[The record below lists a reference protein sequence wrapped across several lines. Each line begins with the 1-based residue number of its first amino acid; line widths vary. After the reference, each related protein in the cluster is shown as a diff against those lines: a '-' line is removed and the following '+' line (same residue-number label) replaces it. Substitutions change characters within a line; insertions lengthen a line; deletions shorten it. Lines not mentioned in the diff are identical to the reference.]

1 MNNKH
6 LIEQL
11 ESNLSGLEEMLE
23 VQTMQLATLECA
35 LEDLSFIDL
44 NALSGTGKIR
54 LEFRIQAVERKVDDG
69 KERLASIMSLLELS
83 RQAIELLNLEDTM
96 AENPSGFTA
105 GDKSNCHN
113 SLAGVLK
120 NVMNIQYKLNK

>member
-11 ESNLSGLEEMLE
+11 ESNLSGLGEMLE
-23 VQTMQLATLECA
+23 VQTMQLDTLECA

-54 LEFRIQAVERKVDDG
+54 LEFRIQAVERKVDEG
-69 KERLASIMSLLELS
+69 KDRLASIMSLLELS

-105 GDKSNCHN
+105 EDKSNCRN

>member
-1 MNNKH
+1 MSNKH

-23 VQTMQLATLECA
+23 VQTMQLDTLECA

-69 KERLASIMSLLELS
+69 KDRLASIMSLLELS

-96 AENPSGFTA
+96 AENTSGFTA
-105 GDKSNCHN
+105 EDKSNCRN

-120 NVMNIQYKLNK
+120 NVTNIQYKLNK